1 MAAKKANKSFVCGLI
16 FFVLWVFMFAFLVIA
31 FQEGSGQATQEFL
44 SSHLETF
51 GGYISFEHMQGIE
64 TLFTILIYFV
74 ILLMILL
81 SILWIVFA
89 VKSKSKGK
97 AAGFLLILVLL
108 FPGLETVSAFYPYA
122 KDGFLYYTSYYGFL
136 ANPGM
141 GIAMKI
147 FIGFT
152 LAFALLS
159 FLFGLIFAIKGIA
172 GFAKK
177 NSEATEAEIV
187 GEERTSMEEIAVER
201 EAEEARLAEVRAE
214 REREEAAL
222 RAATEEKERLGD
234 RFGAEELKELIR
246 EVVREELDKR
256 GAQPQI
262 IQNFYGVKGAQPL
275 AQEEPVEEQPVEE
288 PQEEAMAEASV
299 EEAVVEQI
307 AEEAE
312 EAKEKKSII
321 RIPFQQRM
329 LDADQE
335 MKDNYS
341 ELKNELLSWGLKSR
355 ISSSGD
361 SFRLHCKTYCKI
373 SIAGKSLKLYLALDP
388 KDYIDSTLPIQN
400 AGDKNIYQE
409 IPLVFKVRSGLSM
422 RRAKTLIRDACEK
435 DNLEQGIIG
444 NENWAEVL
452 KNASAEK
459 DDAEAETE
467 D

>member
-1 MAAKKANKSFVCGLI
+1 MAAKKVNKSFVWGLV
-16 FFVLWVFMFAFLVIA
+16 FFIIWVFMFAFLVIA
-31 FQEGSGQATQEFL
+31 FQNGSGAATQHFL
-44 SSHLETF
+44 SSHLEMF
-51 GGYISFEHMQGIE
+51 GDYVSFDHMVGVE
-64 TLFTILIYFV
+64 TLFTILIYVV
-74 ILLMILL
+74 ILLMFLL
-81 SILWIVFA
+81 SLLWIVFA

-97 AAGFLLILVLL
+97 TAGFLLVLILL
-108 FPGLETVSAFYPYA
+108 FPGLETISTFYPYTNE
-122 KDGFLYYTSYYGFL
+122 GFLYYTSYYGFL

-141 GIAMKI
+141 GISMKV
-147 FIGFT
+147 FVVFT
-152 LAFALLS
+152 LIFAFLS

-172 GFAKK
+172 KFAKK
-177 NSEATEAEIV
+177 KSEASEEEFV
-187 GEERTSMEEIAVER
+187 DEERTSMETIAAER

-214 REREEAAL
+214 REREEEAL
-222 RAATEEKERLGD
+222 RTVEAESELMGNRLRID
-234 RFGAEELKELIR
+234 ELKELIR
-246 EVVREELDKR
+246 EVVREELDRR

-262 IQNFYGVKGAQPL
+262 IQNFYGVKSGQPVVEEEPV
-275 AQEEPVEEQPVEE
+275 QEEPQEEV
-288 PQEEAMAEASV
+288 EEAMAEAFV

-312 EAKEKKSII
+312 EAKEKKPII

-388 KDYIDSTLPIQN
+388 KDYKDSTLPIQN
-400 AGDKNIYQE
+400 AGDKNIYKD

-422 RRAKTLIRDACEK
+422 RRAKALIRDACEK
-435 DNLEQGIIG
+435 ENLEQGVIG
-444 NENWAEVL
+444 NENWVEAL
-452 KNASAEK
+452 KNAGVEK
-459 DDAEAETE
+459 DEIEIE
-467 D
+467 EEE